1 VRAIGDFL
9 RCLFLAAGRP
19 GFDAT
24 CNWVGAVVCAA
35 GYFLLIPPYGMW
47 GAAYATAAAFFAIG
61 VISVVWTYRL
71 RRYRVEAGRLIKIGL
86 ALAAALTSY
95 GLLPGFAL
103 PGQIASA
110 ALSVAIFALSLW
122 LLRFP
127 TGGELQI
134 AGAAIQSLRRYNR
147 A

>member
-1 VRAIGDFL
+1 
-9 RCLFLAAGRP
+9 
-19 GFDAT
+19 
-24 CNWVGAVVCAA
+24 
-35 GYFLLIPPYGMW
+35 M
-47 GAAYATAAAFFAIG
+47 
-61 VISVVWTYRL
+61 VWTYRL